1 MRRGQVVVFAG
12 FPPVLDGRAQWVIK
26 RAAAVSGDPIPRDS
40 VPALRSVPEQHV
52 PAGQMRTLLASL
64 LLAVGQSVP
73 VDELAE
79 RLWPDRLPKRERA
92 VVHTYVARL
101 RRLLGHDLVETTPGG
116 RYRLAVAAEQV
127 DVWCFRD

>member
-52 PAGQMRTLLASL
+52 PARHLVALGDR
-64 LLAVGQSVP
+64 
-73 VDELAE
+73 
-79 RLWPDRLPKRERA
+79 PDRSYGSRRDGYVTADRFLG
-92 VVHTYVARL
+92 VVV
-101 RRLLGHDLVETTPGG
+101 
-116 RYRLAVAAEQV
+116 
-127 DVWCFRD
+127 